1 MKVTALWRH
10 PLKSHGREPLERVT
24 LSAGEAMPYDRTW
37 AVAHDAAKADGSG
50 WAACQNFSRGAKSP
64 ALMAIT
70 STLDEASETLTLR
83 HPDRP
88 DLSVQPDCDANKLIA
103 WVRPLV
109 DASRAQ
115 PDRVLRLNGR
125 GFTDSPFPSLSLC
138 NHATHVAVESLATRP
153 LQTERW
159 RGNIWFDGAPAWA
172 EFGWIGRDIQL
183 GAARL
188 RIEQRITRCRAT
200 TANTDTGERDVDTLA
215 ALNLLAH
222 QDFGVYAVVIENGEV
237 SVGDTMELI

>member
-10 PLKSHGREPLERVT
+10 PLKSHGREALERVT
-24 LSAGEAMPYDRTW
+24 LTAGEAMPYDRTW
-37 AVAHDAAKADGSG
+37 ALAHDAAKIDGDG
-50 WAACQNFSRGAKSP
+50 WAACQNFSRGAGSP

-70 STLDEASETLTLR
+70 AMLDEASETLTLR

-88 DLSVQPDCDANKLIA
+88 DLTIQPDRDADRLIA
-103 WVRPLV
+103 WVQPLV
-109 DASRAQ
+109 DANRAQ
-115 PDRVLRLNGR
+115 PNRVLRLDRR
-125 GFTDSPFPSLSLC
+125 GFTDTPFPSISLC
-138 NHATHVAVESLATRP
+138 NHASHAAVESLATSA

-159 RGNIWFDGAPAWA
+159 RGNIWFDGALAWD
-172 EFGWIGRDIQL
+172 EFNWIGREVQL

-188 RIEQRITRCRAT
+188 KIEERITRCRAT

-222 QDFGVYAVVIENGEV
+222 QDFGVYAVVVESGPV
-237 SVGDTMELI
+237 AVGDTMELI